1 MHIESVELRELR
13 IPLVSPFTTSFST
26 QLERNTLVL
35 KVSGTTD
42 GPNGPVETVGWGECG
57 SLSDPYYNSEYTA
70 GARAMLREYLVP
82 TLRKSQ
88 SDQPLTAETVGSVLH
103 HVVGHQMSK
112 SAIEMA
118 ILDAE
123 LRARGQSFARY
134 SVPLAREFPRE
145 CPSAS
150 RTASLSCSRPSAT
163 ICRRVTCESS

>member
-88 SDQPLTAETVGSVLH
+88 SDQPLSAETVGSVLH

-134 SVPLAREFPRE
+134 LGATRTRVPDRKSV
-145 CPSAS
+145 
-150 RTASLSCSRPSAT
+150 
-163 ICRRVTCESS
+163 V